1 MAEASAWIDWDDLY
15 SVLTQADRTD
25 DFVVAEISAEAS
37 EEGDRAKCRP
47 FCVVELRP
55 KSTCRIARRCWL
67 TG

>member
-1 MAEASAWIDWDDLY
+1 
-15 SVLTQADRTD
+15 LTQADRTD

-55 KSTCRIARRCWL
+55 KSTSRIARRCWL